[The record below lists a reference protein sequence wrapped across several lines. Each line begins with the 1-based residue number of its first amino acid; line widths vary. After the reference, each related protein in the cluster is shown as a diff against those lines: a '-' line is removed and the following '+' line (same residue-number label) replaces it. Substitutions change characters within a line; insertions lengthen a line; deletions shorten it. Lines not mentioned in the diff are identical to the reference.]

1 MALPQN
7 LNTNEIKSAA
17 GAEVEFTRSGGLP
30 NKPNSVRF
38 IYAGAS
44 PAYPITMYVSH
55 EETGSGLTL
64 VRKSLVSFD
73 RTIAGQIDITKQA
86 RIRMYGVL
94 INPIGQLSSLTAPT
108 EVMANFNSFMSS
120 LGASTTILYDG
131 TGSGSAAMLAGT
143 L

>member
-1 MALPQN
+1 MSLPQN
-7 LNTNEIKSAA
+7 LTSNEVKSAA

-30 NKPNSVRF
+30 SNPNSVRF

-44 PAYPITMYVSH
+44 PAYPISMYVAH
-55 EETGSGLTL
+55 QETGSGLTL
-64 VRKSLVSFD
+64 VRKSVVSFD
-73 RTIAGQIDITKQA
+73 RTIAGQIDTTKQA
-86 RIRMYGVL
+86 KIRMYGVL

-108 EVMANFNSFMSS
+108 EVMANFNSFMAS

-131 TGSGSAAMLAGT
+131 TGSGAAALLAGT